1 LSGLPDHTA
10 PLEEE
15 VIFMDKNPK
24 AVVVLFAA
32 LVAGVLL
39 QQLVDAEASTL
50 GLATV
55 ELALLATAVGA
66 ATRRALG

>member
-1 LSGLPDHTA
+1 
-10 PLEEE
+10 
-15 VIFMDKNPK
+15 MDKNPK

>member
-1 LSGLPDHTA
+1 
-10 PLEEE
+10 
-15 VIFMDKNPK
+15 MDKNPK

-50 GLATV
+50 GLTTV
-55 ELALLATAVGA
+55 ELALLATAAGA